1 MEVSISERF
10 PSLNPVEIRKT
21 RASEIFLL
29 IKRLGRKNRREA
41 KNKNK
46 NKILQEDLQETIG
59 SRSSLFFVKK
69 R

>member
-46 NKILQEDLQETIG
+46 KQNITRRPAGDNW
-59 SRSSLFFVKK
+59 F
-69 R
+69 